1 MASKGYGFAKIYVNK
16 FFDTGDMVKMDVK
29 YSGTSSGNLSFRLQE
44 EDGDYWYYLQS
55 FSSLSTE
62 DYTTLYIPFEA
73 FGATYL
79 GGNGRREFSFI
90 LQLQFGLTNMVLVA
104 R

>member
-1 MASKGYGFAKIYVNK
+1 VNK

-79 GGNGRREFSFI
+79 GGNAPKR
-90 LQLQFGLTNMVLVA
+90 VLLYSATAVWFDQHV
-104 R
+104 RQRHLDL